1 LPEPNR
7 PKEKPQQWGLGGAW
21 RLGLLIFETQTH
33 PVTINTMIDAR
44 IKFRCMIVKSVNLNQ
59 LPLRLLSKRRPTM
72 TIENDGLREDLR
84 AWLISPAIGL
94 PEYSADLKV
103 QRRVGRMLSNIN
115 ALPVAQR
122 SRVVSSIQRRL
133 PHEL

>member
-1 LPEPNR
+1 MIPSNKRMTFPRVDRHRGRLSCQNR
-7 PKEKPQQWGLGGAW
+7 TAQKKSPRQRGLGGAW

-33 PVTINTMIDAR
+33 PVTINSMIDAQ
-44 IKFRCMIVKSVNLNQ
+44 IKFQRMIVKSVNLNQ

-103 QRRVGRMLSNIN
+103 QR
-115 ALPVAQR
+115 
-122 SRVVSSIQRRL
+122 
-133 PHEL
+133 

>member
-1 LPEPNR
+1 
-7 PKEKPQQWGLGGAW
+7 
-21 RLGLLIFETQTH
+21 
-33 PVTINTMIDAR
+33 MIDAQ
-44 IKFRCMIVKSVNLNQ
+44 IKFQRMIVKSVNLNQ

-103 QRRVGRMLSNIN
+103 QRRVGRMLANIS
-115 ALPVAQR
+115 AKFLPDAQG
-122 SRVVSSIQRRL
+122 SIVVNSIHRRL
-133 PHEL
+133 PHEP